1 MIIDNNTTILNPTIT
16 LNWFFAM
23 PNIIVSANFINNK
36 NSYNRIIGHFEFNT
50 NWVFIS
56 NPENSN
62 DVNKH
67 FENISIDDLSIQDLT
82 YYQPPQPTGYGVVI
96 PTEYLWAF
104 PNNKFILHGT
114 GFEIPL
120 TVGSYG
126 KAVDAAYLTWEAF
139 LVEIWKP
146 ENKTVFDILEPV
158 WLYCETEA
166 DNNRVIQL

>member
-1 MIIDNNTTILNPTIT
+1 MTII
-16 LNWFFAM
+16 
-23 PNIIVSANFINNK
+23 K
-36 NSYNRIIGHFEFNT
+36 T
-50 NWVFIS
+50 N
-56 NPENSN
+56 NSN
-62 DVNKH
+62 TVFKRKH
-67 FENISIDDLSIQDLT
+67 DGFIFGNEIVLGKDFSIGFERNDLAEYYEEILDLNAPV
-82 YYQPPQPTGYGVVI
+82 PPQPTGYGVVI